1 MGAGTSDLILSW
13 EWNLSGKTVRH
24 SNVSDFGSQ
33 RMEGML
39 IISLAIL
46 VRSCNGGRKR
56 PYVWQRDAKRW
67 PGPVQKATHGGWE
80 QDRITEDV
88 QIRVLLGWGSPQ
100 VPRQG
105 GGFLKAD
112 HVTTGRQSQAG
123 DLNSLCVCWR
133 SHWAKIAS
141 PIKIFHIPS
150 EQFQPSERRN
160 CPSSCN
166 FNQQERTGFY
176 TEIIG
181 TWGESD
187 HVFWESIIARQG
199 SVTQMRRQCNNDELW
214 CRGKGY
220 ANSEAS
226 VATHNFLMNSC
237 SQKGVVHK
245 R

>member
-1 MGAGTSDLILSW
+1 MAWSRPESHSRRVGAGQNYRRRANQSPARVRVTAGAQAGRGLS
-13 EWNLSGKTVRH
+13 
-24 SNVSDFGSQ
+24 
-33 RMEGML
+33 EG
-39 IISLAIL
+39 
-46 VRSCNGGRKR
+46 R
-56 PYVWQRDAKRW
+56 PCHHR
-67 PGPVQKATHGGWE
+67 
-80 QDRITEDV
+80 
-88 QIRVLLGWGSPQ
+88 
-100 VPRQG
+100 
-105 GGFLKAD
+105 
-112 HVTTGRQSQAG
+112 QAG